1 MLLKVP
7 DRTLNSASFDDCIR
21 CYQLADL
28 IVYNFILN
36 GNFIARFK
44 LFRILLAY
52 VFQLMIYTK
61 RMTHFRED
69 GLYSFNYRIIFIR
82 NDSFILPSGNR
93 FFILPIRGIKALAS
107 GKLSVISKSK
117 ITFSFVATTHIDLYL
132 NFFRNYSAYQ
142 KQLIDI
148 DFYVI
153 GTSDY

>member
-7 DRTLNSASFDDCIR
+7 DRTLNSAYFDNVQQLR
-21 CYQLADL
+21 QLYQMLSIGRSHL
-28 IVYNFILN
+28 YNFILN

-82 NDSFILPSGNR
+82 NDSFYFAFRKSVLYPSH
-93 FFILPIRGIKALAS
+93 K
-107 GKLSVISKSK
+107 
-117 ITFSFVATTHIDLYL
+117 
-132 NFFRNYSAYQ
+132 RN
-142 KQLIDI
+142 
-148 DFYVI
+148 
-153 GTSDY
+153 